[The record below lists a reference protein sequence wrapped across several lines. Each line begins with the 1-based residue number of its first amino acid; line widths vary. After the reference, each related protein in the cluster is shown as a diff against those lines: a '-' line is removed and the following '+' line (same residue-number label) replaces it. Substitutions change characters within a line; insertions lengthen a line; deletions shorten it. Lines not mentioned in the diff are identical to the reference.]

1 MIVDMALMANIHICT
16 WKHYVYR
23 YINTFVAYTGMSEIY
38 TGMSESIRSL
48 FLKGTINSMIIK

>member
-1 MIVDMALMANIHICT
+1 MIVEMALMANIHICT

-23 YINTFVAYTGMSEIY
+23 YINTLVAYTGMSEIY

>member
-23 YINTFVAYTGMSEIY
+23 YINTLVAYTGMSEIY

>member
-1 MIVDMALMANIHICT
+1 MIVEMALMANIHICT

-23 YINTFVAYTGMSEIY
+23 YINTLVAYTGMSEIY

-48 FLKGTINSMIIK
+48 FLKGRIKIRIIK